1 MGIIDRAQQEL
12 EPIRLARTPVSKQ
25 RGDPYLPLKEL
36 SQYSGLSLRKL
47 RQHLTDPVHPLP
59 HYRVGGKILVR
70 QSDFDAWMNNF
81 RVATTA
87 RGIDTIVDDVVCA
100 LR

>member
-1 MGIIDRAQQEL
+1 MDLVDRAEQEPQ
-12 EPIRLARTPVSKQ
+12 PIRVGRTAVSKH
-25 RGDPYLPLKEL
+25 RADSYLPLKGL

-87 RGIDTIVDDVVCA
+87 RGIDTIVDDVVGA